1 MISSENVPHYTLVLS
16 EREINTI
23 ACAMNHIFID
33 EEGLSDPYFT
43 KEEWSRV
50 QRRRKNVLDKGKKI
64 STSTSDFEEVHR
76 WASKIDEVPLL
87 CECIAHCCD
96 DDLYPVIML

>member
-50 QRRRKNVLDKGKKI
+50 QRRHKNLLEKK
-64 STSTSDFEEVHR
+64 
-76 WASKIDEVPLL
+76 
-87 CECIAHCCD
+87 
-96 DDLYPVIML
+96 YPQVQVILKKCVGGHQK